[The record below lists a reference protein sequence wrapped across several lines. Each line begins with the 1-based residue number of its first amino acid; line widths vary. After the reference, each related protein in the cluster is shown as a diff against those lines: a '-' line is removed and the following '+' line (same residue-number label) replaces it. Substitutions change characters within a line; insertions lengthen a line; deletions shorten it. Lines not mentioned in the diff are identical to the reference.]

1 MKSAV
6 KRAIDVRKGSHLY
19 RNRTVACLILSR
31 CHAVGEPA
39 QCEPPE
45 KLLVQSEKG
54 RHDSIFPFCK
64 SSRCRI
70 GFAQF
75 VL

>member
-6 KRAIDVRKGSHLY
+6 KQTIDLAKESYLY
-19 RNRTVACLILSR
+19 RNRTATCLVLSR

-39 QCEPPE
+39 QCRPPG
-45 KLLVQSEKG
+45 KLLVESEKG

-64 SSRCRI
+64 SSRRRI
-70 GFAQF
+70 GFDHF
-75 VL
+75 VF